1 MKTLKL
7 WIGIGK
13 GPAEEFD
20 VVILDDD
27 TTPEELN
34 QIAIETFNDLVN
46 FDWEVVDE

>member
-34 QIAIETFNDLVN
+34 QIALDAVTDIVEWS
-46 FDWEVVDE
+46 WEVVDE